1 MTSLRFVIVGGS
13 AVLTC
18 EDLIAGWRALGVEGA
33 APLVVHSSLSSLGE
47 VYGGAATVV
56 QSLLA
61 VAPSLVV
68 PAFRNAPMG
77 AISACVSAM
86 PSALL
91 SPHPV
96 VPVAAVG
103 PLAPAVVASQP
114 LAFALGPGS
123 PFDAMHALDGRILLV
138 GVDHTRNSFL
148 HHCEALTPSPRLQQR
163 DVGGVVVDDVAGD
176 YGRFFPVVGAE
187 FEAFHGV
194 RPRLVGSA
202 WCRLIPMRPFRS
214 FAVRRLTEL
223 LGSSGQD

>member
-1 MTSLRFVIVGGS
+1 MRS

-18 EDLIAGWRALGVEGA
+18 EDLIAGWRALGVEGD

-68 PAFRNAPMG
+68 PAFRNASMG
-77 AISACVSAM
+77 AISACVASLPGAQ
-86 PSALL
+86 L
-91 SPHPV
+91 SSHPV

-103 PLAPAVVASQP
+103 PSAAAVVASQP

-123 PFDAMHALDGRILLV
+123 PFDVMHTLGGRILLV

-148 HHCEALTPSPRLQQR
+148 HHCEALTPSPRLQKR
-163 DVGGVVVDDVAGD
+163 VIGPDLVVDDVAGD
-176 YGRFFPVVGAE
+176 YGTFFPVVGAE
-187 FEAFHGV
+187 FEALFEVPV
-194 RPRLVGSA
+194 RQVGSA
-202 WCRLIPMRPFRS
+202 PCRLIPMRPFRS

-223 LGSSGQD
+223 LSVQN

>member
-1 MTSLRFVIVGGS
+1 M
-13 AVLTC
+13 LTC
-18 EDLIAGWRALGVEGA
+18 ENLIAGWRTSGVGGD
-33 APLVVHSSLSSLGE
+33 APLVVHSSLSALGK

-61 VAPSLVV
+61 VAPTLVV

-77 AISACVSAM
+77 AVSAHVEAM

-103 PLAPAVVASQP
+103 PLAGAVVASQP

-123 PFDAMHALDGRILLV
+123 PFEVLHSLGGQILLI

-148 HHCEALTPSPRLQQR
+148 HHCESLTPSPRLQKR
-163 DVGGVVVDDVAGD
+163 VIRPDLVVDDVAGD
-176 YGRFFPVVGAE
+176 YGRFFPVVGRE
-187 FEAFHGV
+187 FEALHEIE
-194 RPRLVGSA
+194 PRLVGAA
-202 WCRLIPMRPFRS
+202 WCRVIPMQPFRA
-214 FAVRRLTEL
+214 FAVPRLTEL
-223 LGSSGQD
+223 LSRSGQH